1 MRRQCHCGLLKVPVG
16 YGRLM
21 HIDRLQI
28 ENFRNLREV
37 NLALPARVNLF
48 LGDNGSGKTS
58 LLEAVHL
65 ALTGR
70 SQRRATQDVMLRK
83 DADYFRLA
91 VDVAFASTHARSEYG
106 FVPGRTRTLKINN
119 NPVRSLG
126 TLLEEFAVVSFAPE
140 DLQLVFGSPS
150 ARRSAMDFV
159 LSTASASYLSALTH
173 YERAVMQKNKLLK
186 DLQRSGPGLGGPQL
200 LGFNTQIIERGV
212 HLIKSRR
219 AYTLQTADDLRSI
232 YARLSDHGETVA
244 LRYEPS
250 ISAHDD
256 SGLAEAFEQALTVNE
271 EKERVMAMSLVGP
284 HRDDW
289 EIFLAGRPAKHF
301 ASQGQARSLAVAIK
315 LAGFRYLERIRSDA
329 PVLLFD
335 EIFGELDPGRG
346 RRLLELVG
354 DFAQALITSV
364 QPTTAEQLGKD
375 ADCFLIKDGDVA
387 IR

>member
-1 MRRQCHCGLLKVPVG
+1 MR
-16 YGRLM
+16 
-21 HIDRLQI
+21 IDGLQI

-37 NLALPARVNLF
+37 KLELPARVNLF

-83 DADYFRLA
+83 GADYFRITL
-91 VDVAFASTHARSEYG
+91 DVAFATARARAEYG
-106 FVPGRTRTLKINN
+106 FVPGRTRTIKVNN
-119 NPVRSLG
+119 NPVRSQAG
-126 TLLEEFAVVSFAPE
+126 LLEEFAVVSFAPE

-150 ARRSAMDFV
+150 ARRAAMDFV
-159 LSTASASYLSALTH
+159 LCTASSTYLSALVH

-186 DLQRSGPGLGGPQL
+186 DLQRSGPGVGGPQL
-200 LGFNTQIIERGV
+200 LGFNAQLIEKGA
-212 HLIKSRR
+212 LLMKYRR
-219 AYTLQTADDLRSI
+219 AYTLQTADDLRAI

-244 LRYEPS
+244 MRYEPS
-250 ISAHDD
+250 ITSLDD
-256 SGLAEAFEQALTVNE
+256 TRLEELFEQTLVAHE
-271 EKERVMAMSLVGP
+271 DKERIMAMSLVGP

-289 EIFLAGRPAKHF
+289 EIFLAGRPARHY
-301 ASQGQARSLAVAIK
+301 ASQGQARSLAVAMK

-364 QPTTAEQLGKD
+364 QPATAEQLGKD
-375 ADCFLIKDGDVA
+375 ADCLHISQGEV
-387 IR
+387 RRS

>member
-1 MRRQCHCGLLKVPVG
+1 MQIER
-16 YGRLM
+16 
-21 HIDRLQI
+21 IQI
-28 ENFRNLREV
+28 ENFRNLHEV
-37 NLALPARVNLF
+37 KLDLPARVNLF

-65 ALTGR
+65 ALTSR
-70 SQRRATQDVMLRK
+70 SQRRATQDIMLRK
-83 DADYFRLA
+83 GAEYFR
-91 VDVAFASTHARSEYG
+91 VGIDVAFGATRARAEYG
-106 FVPGRTRTLKINN
+106 FVPGRTRTLKVNN
-119 NPVRSLG
+119 EPVRSQA

-159 LSTASASYLSALTH
+159 LCTASPSYLAALTH

-186 DLQRSGPGLGGPQL
+186 DLQRSGPGVGGPQL
-200 LGFNTQIIERGV
+200 LGFNTQLIEKGV
-212 HLIKSRR
+212 QLIKTRR
-219 AYTLQTADDLRSI
+219 AYTLQTADDLRAI

-244 LRYEPS
+244 MRYEPS
-250 ISAHDD
+250 IASAND
-256 SGLAEAFEQALTVNE
+256 SELEDAFQQALTANE
-271 EKERVMAMSLVGP
+271 EKERILAMSLVGP

-289 EIFLAGRPAKHF
+289 EIFLAGRPARQY

-346 RRLLELVG
+346 HRLLELVG

-364 QPTTAEQLGKD
+364 QPATAEQLGKD
-375 ADCFLIKDGDVA
+375 ADCFVIKNGAVT
-387 IR
+387 RR

>member
-1 MRRQCHCGLLKVPVG
+1 MQIE
-16 YGRLM
+16 RL
-21 HIDRLQI
+21 HI
-28 ENFRNLREV
+28 ENFRNLHEV
-37 NLALPARVNLF
+37 DLLLPARVNLF

-70 SQRRATQDVMLRK
+70 SQRRATQEVMLRK
-83 DADYFRLA
+83 GAEYFRLA
-91 VDVAFASTHARSEYG
+91 IDVTFSTTKARAEYG

-126 TLLEEFAVVSFAPE
+126 GLLEEFAVVSFAPE

-150 ARRSAMDFV
+150 ARRSTMDFV
-159 LSTASASYLSALTH
+159 LCTASSSYLAALTH

-200 LGFNTQIIERGV
+200 LSFNTQIIEKGV

-219 AYTLQTADDLRSI
+219 AYTLQSADDLRSI
-232 YARLSDHGETVA
+232 YARMSDHGETVA
-244 LRYEPS
+244 VRYEPS
-250 ISAHDD
+250 ISSQDD
-256 SGLAEAFEQALTVNE
+256 SHLEEAFEQALVAHE

-289 EIFLAGRPAKHF
+289 ELFLAGRPAKHY
-301 ASQGQARSLAVAIK
+301 ASQGQARSIAVAIK

-364 QPTTAEQLGKD
+364 QPATAEQLGKD
-375 ADCFLIKDGDVA
+375 ADCFFIKDGAVSA
-387 IR
+387 T

>member
-1 MRRQCHCGLLKVPVG
+1 MRLRWVRSMQIE
-16 YGRLM
+16 RL
-21 HIDRLQI
+21 HI
-28 ENFRNLREV
+28 ENFRNLHEV
-37 NLALPARVNLF
+37 KLELPARVNLF

-70 SQRRATQDVMLRK
+70 SQRRATQEVMLRK
-83 DADYFRLA
+83 GAEYFRLA
-91 VDVAFASTHARSEYG
+91 IEVGFGTTKAKAEYG
-106 FVPGRTRTLKINN
+106 FVPGRARTLKINN

-126 TLLEEFAVVSFAPE
+126 GLLEEFAVVSFAPE

-150 ARRSAMDFV
+150 SRRQAMDFV
-159 LSTASASYLSALTH
+159 LSTASASYLAALTH

-200 LGFNTQIIERGV
+200 LGFNAQIIEKGV

-219 AYTLQTADDLRSI
+219 AYTMQTADDLRSI
-232 YARLSDHGETVA
+232 YAKLSDHGETVA
-244 LRYEPS
+244 ITYQPS
-250 ISAHDD
+250 VTSPDD
-256 SGLAEAFEQALTVNE
+256 SRLEEAFEQALVANE
-271 EKERVMAMSLVGP
+271 EKERILAMSMVGP

-289 EIFLAGRPAKHF
+289 EVFLAGRPAKQY
-301 ASQGQARSLAVAIK
+301 ASQGQARSIAVAIK
-315 LAGFRYLERIRSDA
+315 LAGFRYLERIRGDA

-354 DFAQALITSV
+354 GFAQALITSV
-364 QPTTAEQLGKD
+364 QPATAEQLGKD
-375 ADCFLIKDGDVA
+375 ADCFLIDSGAVA
-387 IR
+387 KK

>member
-1 MRRQCHCGLLKVPVG
+1 MPLRGCGRTDTLCPD
-16 YGRLM
+16 M

-28 ENFRNLREV
+28 ENFRNLQDV
-37 NLALPARVNLF
+37 KLDLPARVNLF

-65 ALTGR
+65 ALAGR

-83 DADYFRLA
+83 GSDYFRVTL
-91 VDVAFASTHARSEYG
+91 DVAFGATKARAEYG
-106 FVPGRTRTLKINN
+106 FVPGRTRTMKVNN
-119 NPVRSLG
+119 EPVRG
-126 TLLEEFAVVSFAPE
+126 QAKLLEEFAVVSFAPE

-150 ARRSAMDFV
+150 SRRDAMDFV
-159 LSTASASYLSALTH
+159 LCTASPTYLAALTH

-186 DLQRSGPGLGGPQL
+186 DLQRSGPGVGGPQL
-200 LGFNTQIIERGV
+200 LGFNTQIIEKGAQ
-212 HLIKSRR
+212 IMKARR
-219 AYTLQTADDLRSI
+219 AYTLQTADDLRAI
-232 YARLSDHGETVA
+232 YAQLSDHGETVA

-250 ISAHDD
+250 VASTDD
-256 SGLAEAFEQALTVNE
+256 THLEELFQQALVASE
-271 EKERVMAMSLVGP
+271 EKERILAVSMVGP

-289 EIFLAGRPAKHF
+289 DIFLAGRPARDY
-301 ASQGQARSLAVAIK
+301 ASQGQARSLAVAMK
-315 LAGFRYLERIRSDA
+315 LAGFRYLERIRGDA

-364 QPTTAEQLGKD
+364 QPATAEQLQRD
-375 ADCFLIKDGDVA
+375 ADCFLIKNGAVTK
-387 IR
+387 R